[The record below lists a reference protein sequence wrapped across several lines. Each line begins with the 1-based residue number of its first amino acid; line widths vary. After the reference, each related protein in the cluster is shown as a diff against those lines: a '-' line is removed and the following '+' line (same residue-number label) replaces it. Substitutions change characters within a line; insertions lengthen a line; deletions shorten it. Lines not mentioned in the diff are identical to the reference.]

1 MITIINS
8 NIKNLFQLSLLCSIG
23 VHATIWGLS
32 PDADREVK
40 LNERLVKLL
49 RELPAPAVTLD
60 ESFFVHPPSAE
71 VNPEPQP
78 KERQTPD
85 AQPASPK
92 KKSITRAKRKKK
104 RQAKRRVQRPIKA
117 KIRVNPTI
125 APPPIIKESSAEI
138 VAQATSKTSDLSPDV
153 EVVKA
158 HQSEVAPLVKRAR
171 LTRTQLRGLMK
182 GYYQSLNAL
191 MRRSRAYPRSARRQ
205 RLEGTV
211 LVEMKVGASGEIISV
226 KVARSSGH
234 SVLDEA
240 ALSSVQ
246 QMKHLPSPPEALK
259 WRARVVRIPFE
270 YRLQS

>member
-8 NIKNLFQLSLLCSIG
+8 NIKNIFQLSLLCSIG
-23 VHATIWGLS
+23 IHATIWGLS
-32 PDADREVK
+32 PDADRELK

-49 RELPAPAVTLD
+49 RELPSPAVTLD

-71 VNPEPQP
+71 VTPEPQP
-78 KERQTPD
+78 KERVKSDVQPTP
-85 AQPASPK
+85 PK
-92 KKSITRAKRKKK
+92 KKTVTRAKPKKK
-104 RQAKRRVQRPIKA
+104 RRIKRRVKR
-117 KIRVNPTI
+117 
-125 APPPIIKESSAEI
+125 APVIKESSTSV
-138 VAQATSKTSDLSPDV
+138 VALAQETANPLEVSPPA

-158 HQSEVAPLVKRAR
+158 DQPEVAPLVKRAR
-171 LTRTQLRGLMK
+171 LTRSQLRGLMK
-182 GYYQSLNAL
+182 GYYQSLNTL

-205 RLEGTV
+205 RIEGTV

-234 SVLDEA
+234 SVLDKA

-246 QMKHLPSPPEALK
+246 QMKHLPSPPQELN